1 MSTQSLYQILDIPD
15 YSDITLVK
23 KSFRQLALKYHP
35 DRNKETSASEK
46 FKTIVKV
53 YEILNNPILKQ
64 NYDFRLKNGFDKTE
78 IQLTLEES
86 ASDKFKKEYA
96 QKRKHQKE
104 IQEVENITKYEKSLG
119 VIPFIWRIVI
129 IGLVLLTGILNML
142 NDWYQTGNKI
152 ALGIILFII
161 SSLFLW
167 NELYKYF
174 WHKSVIKD
182 EEKYSKQAYTIFITV
197 FFVGIFTTFSLIK
210 IKKVWQL
217 QNFGKVIY
225 ASVDNERGK
234 CYYTY
239 NNENYFI
246 NIYNVQKELK
256 NKEQI
261 LIRISI
267 KEPEIWEYVDE
278 K

>member
-1 MSTQSLYQILDIPD
+1 M
-15 YSDITLVK
+15 
-23 KSFRQLALKYHP
+23 
-35 DRNKETSASEK
+35 
-46 FKTIVKV
+46 
-53 YEILNNPILKQ
+53 
-64 NYDFRLKNGFDKTE
+64 
-78 IQLTLEES
+78 
-86 ASDKFKKEYA
+86 
-96 QKRKHQKE
+96 
-104 IQEVENITKYEKSLG
+104 
-119 VIPFIWRIVI
+119 
-129 IGLVLLTGILNML
+129 LLTGILNIL

-161 SSLFLW
+161 SSLVLW
-167 NELYKYF
+167 HELYKYF

-239 NNENYFI
+239 KNENYFI
-246 NIYNVQKELK
+246 NMYNVQKDLK

>member
-1 MSTQSLYQILDIPD
+1 MNENDD
-15 YSDITLVK
+15 K
-23 KSFRQLALKYHP
+23 CNYH
-35 DRNKETSASEK
+35 D
-46 FKTIVKV
+46 
-53 YEILNNPILKQ
+53 YEI
-64 NYDFRLKNGFDKTE
+64 Y
-78 IQLTLEES
+78 
-86 ASDKFKKEYA
+86 
-96 QKRKHQKE
+96 
-104 IQEVENITKYEKSLG
+104 
-119 VIPFIWRIVI
+119 RIV
-129 IGLVLLTGILNML
+129 GLSLWISISLNWVLNSSRLNGL
-142 NDWYQTGNKI
+142 QI
-152 ALGIILFII
+152 QC
-161 SSLFLW
+161 SP
-167 NELYKYF
+167 
-174 WHKSVIKD
+174 
-182 EEKYSKQAYTIFITV
+182 

-239 NNENYFI
+239 KNENYFI
-246 NIYNVQKELK
+246 NIYNVQKDLK